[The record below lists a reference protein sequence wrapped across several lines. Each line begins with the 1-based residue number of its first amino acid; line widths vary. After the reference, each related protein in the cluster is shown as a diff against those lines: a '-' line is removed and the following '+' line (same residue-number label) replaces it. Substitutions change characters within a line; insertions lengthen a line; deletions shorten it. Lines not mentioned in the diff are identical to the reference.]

1 MTTKH
6 TLSVTAII
14 EYEGRFLFIKRRGD
28 VPNFP
33 NKRVFPWGKVELG
46 EDVIQALTRELQEET
61 GLQIAENY
69 TLLSSYQ
76 FTREEDQSSSIGLVF
91 LVHALN
97 DAVVFDDESFS
108 EYEWI
113 QPEDILE
120 YDSIY
125 GMEAHV
131 RNAIYALKHHQWI
144 SRDWMSIT
152 HFQKNNHQIT
162 REELQALQW

>member
-6 TLSVTAII
+6 TISVTAII
-14 EYEGRFLFIKRRGD
+14 EYQGRFLFIKRRDD
-28 VPNFP
+28 VSNFP
-33 NKRVFPWGKVELG
+33 RKRVFPWGKVELW
-46 EDVIQALTRELQEET
+46 EDVIQALSRELQEET
-61 GLQIAENY
+61 GLEIADNY

-97 DAVVFDDESFS
+97 DEVVFDEESFS

-113 QPEDILE
+113 LPEEIMD
-120 YDSIY
+120 YDTIY

-131 RNAIYALKHHQWI
+131 RNAIYALKTHQWI

-152 HFQKNNHQIT
+152 HYQDNNHQISK
-162 REELQALQW
+162 EYLQELSQ

>member
-1 MTTKH
+1 
-6 TLSVTAII
+6 
-14 EYEGRFLFIKRRGD
+14 
-28 VPNFP
+28 
-33 NKRVFPWGKVELG
+33 LG
-46 EDVIQALTRELQEET
+46 EDVIQALSRELDEET

-97 DAVVFDDESFS
+97 DEVVFDDESFS

-131 RNAIYALKHHQWI
+131 RNAIYALKHHQ
-144 SRDWMSIT
+144 
-152 HFQKNNHQIT
+152 
-162 REELQALQW
+162 